1 MPTMQ
6 ESSPT
11 ENRREHAPA
20 GSTQGAT
27 SRDAWYH
34 LTEAERHAL
43 QAVLRRTPVASTFT
57 PLTAE
62 PFTPGERLADTVTG
76 RLGSWP
82 FIVIQSLVLLA
93 WIALNTIAWRQH
105 WDPYPFILLNLALSF
120 QAAFSAPI
128 IMMSQNRQ
136 SAKDRLRAEADYA
149 VNLRAE
155 LDVAAV
161 HARLDEL
168 SGRQW
173 AALLELQRQQLELL
187 SRIEAL
193 TGEIHRVTTR
203 GGGSIGATG

>member
-1 MPTMQ
+1 MRRAPTARNVN
-6 ESSPT
+6 EVLA
-11 ENRREHAPA
+11 EH
-20 GSTQGAT
+20 
-27 SRDAWYH
+27 
-34 LTEAERHAL
+34 
-43 QAVLRRTPVASTFT
+43 
-57 PLTAE
+57 
-62 PFTPGERLADTVTG
+62 FTPGQRLADGVTD

-93 WIALNTIAWRQH
+93 WIAVNSVAWRQH
-105 WDPYPFILLNLALSF
+105 WDPYPFILLNLVLSF

-136 SAKDRLRAEADYA
+136 TVKDRLQAEADYA

-173 AALLELQRQQLELL
+173 AALLEVQHQQLELL
-187 SRIEAL
+187 NRIEAL
-193 TGEIHRVTTR
+193 TTEVHR
-203 GGGSIGATG
+203 ATKGIME

>member
-1 MPTMQ
+1 MMH

-11 ENRREHAPA
+11 ASRREETPP
-20 GSTQGAT
+20 SQDQGPT
-27 SRDAWYH
+27 LREAWGD
-34 LTEAERHAL
+34 LTEAEHRVL
-43 QAVLRRTPVASTFT
+43 DAVVRRAPIARNVNEVVA
-57 PLTAE
+57 E
-62 PFTPGERLADTVTG
+62 HFTPGQRLADAVTD

-93 WIALNTIAWRQH
+93 WLVVNSVAWRQH
-105 WDPYPFILLNLALSF
+105 WDPYPFILLNLVLSF

-136 SAKDRLRAEADYA
+136 TVKDRLRAEADYA

-173 AALLELQRQQLELL
+173 AALLEVQHQQLELL
-187 SRIEAL
+187 NRIEAL
-193 TGEIHRVTTR
+193 TAEIHR
-203 GGGSIGATG
+203 ATKGIME

>member
-1 MPTMQ
+1 MH
-6 ESSPT
+6 ESSPS
-11 ENRREHAPA
+11 ENRREEAQLRQD
-20 GSTQGAT
+20 QGPPSGA
-27 SRDAWYH
+27 AWH
-34 LTEAERHAL
+34 HMTVEEEDAL
-43 QAVLRRTPVASTFT
+43 QALLRRTP
-57 PLTAE
+57 TARNVNE
-62 PFTPGERLADTVTG
+62 VVSEHFTPGQRLADAVTD

-93 WIALNTIAWRQH
+93 WIVVNSIAWRQH
-105 WDPYPFILLNLALSF
+105 WDPYPFILLNLVLSF

-136 SAKDRLRAEADYA
+136 TVKDRLRAEADYA

-173 AALLELQRQQLELL
+173 AALLEVQHQQLELL
-187 SRIEAL
+187 NRIEAL
-193 TGEIHRVTTR
+193 TAETHR
-203 GGGSIGATG
+203 ATKGIME

>member
-1 MPTMQ
+1 MH
-6 ESSPT
+6 ESSPP
-11 ENRREHAPA
+11 ENLREEAPVDQDRGPEPWA
-20 GSTQGAT
+20 
-27 SRDAWYH
+27 AWGG
-34 LTEAERHAL
+34 LTEAEHRVL
-43 QAVLRRTPVASTFT
+43 DAVLRRAPAARNVNEVVA
-57 PLTAE
+57 E
-62 PFTPGERLADTVTG
+62 HFTPGQRLADAVTE

-93 WIALNTIAWRQH
+93 WIVVNSVAWQQH
-105 WDPYPFILLNLALSF
+105 WDPYPFILLNLVLSF

-136 SAKDRLRAEADYA
+136 MVKDRLRAEADYA

-161 HARLDEL
+161 HARLDDL

-187 SRIEAL
+187 GRIEAL
-193 TGEIHRVTTR
+193 TAEVHRATTR
-203 GGGSIGATG
+203 

>member
-1 MPTMQ
+1 MH
-6 ESSPT
+6 ESSPPAS
-11 ENRREHAPA
+11 RREETHP
-20 GSTQGAT
+20 SQDQEPTL
-27 SRDAWYH
+27 REAWGG
-34 LTEAERHAL
+34 LTEAEHRAL
-43 QAVLRRTPVASTFT
+43 DVVLRRAPTARNVNEVVA
-57 PLTAE
+57 E
-62 PFTPGERLADTVTG
+62 HFTPGQRLADAVTD

-93 WIALNTIAWRQH
+93 WLVVNSIAWRQH
-105 WDPYPFILLNLALSF
+105 WDPYPFILLNLVLSF

-136 SAKDRLRAEADYA
+136 TVKDRLRAEADYA

-173 AALLELQRQQLELL
+173 AALLEVQHQQLELL

-193 TGEIHRVTTR
+193 TTEVHRATTR
-203 GGGSIGATG
+203 

>member
-1 MPTMQ
+1 MH

-11 ENRREHAPA
+11 ESRR
-20 GSTQGAT
+20 QGALAGPDPDLPP
-27 SRDAWYH
+27 RAAWHH
-34 LTEAERHAL
+34 LTIEEEHAL
-43 QAVLRRTPVASTFT
+43 QALLRRTPTARNVNALVA
-57 PLTAE
+57 E
-62 PFTPGERLADTVTG
+62 HFTPGQRLADALAS

-82 FIVIQSLVLLA
+82 FIVIQSLVLIA
-93 WIALNTIAWRQH
+93 WIAVNTIAWRQR
-105 WDPYPFILLNLALSF
+105 WDPYPFILLNLVLSF

-136 SAKDRLRAEADYA
+136 TEKDRLHAEADYA

-173 AALLELQRQQLELL
+173 AALLEVQHQQLELL

-193 TGEIHRVTTR
+193 TTEVHRATTQD
-203 GGGSIGATG
+203 

>member
-1 MPTMQ
+1 MH
-6 ESSPT
+6 ESSST
-11 ENRREHAPA
+11 ERRRKRPQPRQD
-20 GSTQGAT
+20 QGPPSGA
-27 SRDAWYH
+27 AWPH
-34 LTEAERHAL
+34 LTGAEEQAL
-43 QAVLRRTPVASTFT
+43 RALLRRTPAARNVNEVVA
-57 PLTAE
+57 E
-62 PFTPGERLADTVTG
+62 HFTPGQRLADAVTD

-93 WIALNTIAWRQH
+93 WIAVNSVAWRQH
-105 WDPYPFILLNLALSF
+105 WDPYPFILLNLVLSF

-136 SAKDRLRAEADYA
+136 MMKDRLQAEADYA

-187 SRIEAL
+187 GRIEAL
-193 TGEIHRVTTR
+193 TTEVHR
-203 GGGSIGATG
+203 ATSR

>member
-1 MPTMQ
+1 MMH
-6 ESSPT
+6 ESSPPGSRGEEAHPSQDQGPT
-11 ENRREHAPA
+11 LRE
-20 GSTQGAT
+20 
-27 SRDAWYH
+27 AWGG
-34 LTEAERHAL
+34 LTEAEHRVLDAL
-43 QAVLRRTPVASTFT
+43 VRRAPTARNVNEVVA
-57 PLTAE
+57 E
-62 PFTPGERLADTVTG
+62 HFTPGQRLADAVTD

-93 WIALNTIAWRQH
+93 WIAVNSVAWRQH
-105 WDPYPFILLNLALSF
+105 WDPYPFILLNLVLSF

-136 SAKDRLRAEADYA
+136 TVKDRLRAEADYA

-173 AALLELQRQQLELL
+173 AALLEVQHQQLELL

-193 TGEIHRVTTR
+193 TAEIDR
-203 GGGSIGATG
+203 ATKGIIEQQV

>member
-1 MPTMQ
+1 MMH
-6 ESSPT
+6 ESSPPAS
-11 ENRREHAPA
+11 RREEAHPRQD
-20 GSTQGAT
+20 QGPT
-27 SRDAWYH
+27 LREAWGD
-34 LTEAERHAL
+34 LTEAEHRVLDAL
-43 QAVLRRTPVASTFT
+43 VRRASTARNVNEVV
-57 PLTAE
+57 AE
-62 PFTPGERLADTVTG
+62 HFTPGQRLADAVTD

-93 WIALNTIAWRQH
+93 WIAVNSVAWRQH
-105 WDPYPFILLNLALSF
+105 WDPYPFILLNLVLSF

-136 SAKDRLRAEADYA
+136 TVKDRLRAEADYA

-173 AALLELQRQQLELL
+173 AALLEVQHQQLELL
-187 SRIEAL
+187 NRIEAL
-193 TGEIHRVTTR
+193 TAEIHR
-203 GGGSIGATG
+203 ATKGIME

>member
-1 MPTMQ
+1 MMH
-6 ESSPT
+6 EASPT
-11 ENRREHAPA
+11 ASRREEAPP
-20 GSTQGAT
+20 SQDQGPT
-27 SRDAWYH
+27 LREAWGD
-34 LTEAERHAL
+34 LTEAEHRVL
-43 QAVLRRTPVASTFT
+43 DAVVRRAPIARNVNEVVA
-57 PLTAE
+57 E
-62 PFTPGERLADTVTG
+62 HFTPGQRLADAVTD

-93 WIALNTIAWRQH
+93 WLVVNSVAWRQH
-105 WDPYPFILLNLALSF
+105 WDPYPFILLNLVLSF

-136 SAKDRLRAEADYA
+136 TVKDRLRAEADYA

-173 AALLELQRQQLELL
+173 AALLEVQHQQLELL
-187 SRIEAL
+187 NRIEAL
-193 TGEIHRVTTR
+193 TAEIHR
-203 GGGSIGATG
+203 ATKGIME

>member
-1 MPTMQ
+1 MH

-11 ENRREHAPA
+11 ASRREEAHPSQDQE
-20 GSTQGAT
+20 STL
-27 SRDAWYH
+27 RDGWGG
-34 LTEAERHAL
+34 LTEAERRVL
-43 QAVLRRTPVASTFT
+43 DAVVRRAPIARNVNEVVA
-57 PLTAE
+57 E
-62 PFTPGERLADTVTG
+62 HFTPGQRLADGVTD

-93 WIALNTIAWRQH
+93 WIAVNSVAWRQH
-105 WDPYPFILLNLALSF
+105 WDPYPFILLNLVLSF

-136 SAKDRLRAEADYA
+136 TVKDRLRAKADYA

-173 AALLELQRQQLELL
+173 AALLEVQHQQLELL
-187 SRIEAL
+187 RRIETL
-193 TGEIHRVTTR
+193 TREVHRATTR
-203 GGGSIGATG
+203 

>member
-1 MPTMQ
+1 MH

-11 ENRREHAPA
+11 ASRREETHPSQDQE
-20 GSTQGAT
+20 STL
-27 SRDAWYH
+27 REAWGG
-34 LTEAERHAL
+34 LTEAEHRVL
-43 QAVLRRTPVASTFT
+43 DAVLRRAP
-57 PLTAE
+57 TARNVNQVLAE
-62 PFTPGERLADTVTG
+62 HFTPGQRLADAVTD

-82 FIVIQSLVLLA
+82 FIVIQSLVLVAWLA
-93 WIALNTIAWRQH
+93 VNSIAWRQH
-105 WDPYPFILLNLALSF
+105 WDPYPFILLNLVLSF

-136 SAKDRLRAEADYA
+136 TVKDRLRAEADYA

-173 AALLELQRQQLELL
+173 AALLEVQHQQLELL
-187 SRIEAL
+187 NRIEAL
-193 TGEIHRVTTR
+193 TAEIHR
-203 GGGSIGATG
+203 ATKGIME

>member
-1 MPTMQ
+1 MT
-6 ESSPT
+6 
-11 ENRREHAPA
+11 H
-20 GSTQGAT
+20 GAM
-27 SRDAWYH
+27 SRDAWHH
-34 LTEAERHAL
+34 LTEAEHHAL
-43 QAVLRRTPVASTFT
+43 QAVLRRTPVASSLK

-62 PFTPGERLADTVTG
+62 PVTLGQRLADALTS

-82 FIVIQSLVLLA
+82 FIVVQSLLLLL
-93 WIALNTIAWRQH
+93 WIALNTVAWRQH

-136 SAKDRLRAEADYA
+136 AAKDRLQAEADYA

-161 HARLDEL
+161 HARLDDL

-173 AALLELQRQQLELL
+173 AALLEVQHQQLELL
-187 SRIEAL
+187 GRIETL
-193 TGEIHRVTTR
+193 TTEVHRATTR
-203 GGGSIGATG
+203 

>member
-1 MPTMQ
+1 MMH

-11 ENRREHAPA
+11 ASRREETPP
-20 GSTQGAT
+20 SQDQGPT
-27 SRDAWYH
+27 LREAWGD
-34 LTEAERHAL
+34 LTEAEHRVL
-43 QAVLRRTPVASTFT
+43 DAVVRRAPIARNVNEVVA
-57 PLTAE
+57 E
-62 PFTPGERLADTVTG
+62 HFTPGQRLADAVTD

-93 WIALNTIAWRQH
+93 WLVVNSVAWRQH
-105 WDPYPFILLNLALSF
+105 WDPYPFILLNLVLSF

-136 SAKDRLRAEADYA
+136 AVKDRLRAEADYA

-173 AALLELQRQQLELL
+173 AALLEVQHQQLELL
-187 SRIEAL
+187 RRIETL
-193 TGEIHRVTTR
+193 TGEVHRATTR
-203 GGGSIGATG
+203 

>member
-1 MPTMQ
+1 MLA
-6 ESSPT
+6 
-11 ENRREHAPA
+11 EH
-20 GSTQGAT
+20 
-27 SRDAWYH
+27 
-34 LTEAERHAL
+34 
-43 QAVLRRTPVASTFT
+43 
-57 PLTAE
+57 
-62 PFTPGERLADTVTG
+62 FTPGQRLADAVTD

-93 WIALNTIAWRQH
+93 WIAVNSVAWRQH
-105 WDPYPFILLNLALSF
+105 WDPYPFILLNLVLSF

-136 SAKDRLRAEADYA
+136 TVKDRLQAEADYA

-173 AALLELQRQQLELL
+173 AALLEVQHQQLELL
-187 SRIEAL
+187 NRIEAL
-193 TGEIHRVTTR
+193 TAEVHHATTTP
-203 GGGSIGATG
+203 GDPAGATG

>member
-1 MPTMQ
+1 MTH

-11 ENRREHAPA
+11 ASRGEETHPGQDPEPTLRE
-20 GSTQGAT
+20 GWGG
-27 SRDAWYH
+27 
-34 LTEAERHAL
+34 LTEAEHRVL
-43 QAVLRRTPVASTFT
+43 DVVLRRAPTARNVNEVVA
-57 PLTAE
+57 E
-62 PFTPGERLADTVTG
+62 HFTPGQRLADAVTD

-93 WIALNTIAWRQH
+93 WLVVNSVAWRQH
-105 WDPYPFILLNLALSF
+105 WDPYPFILLNLVLSF

-136 SAKDRLRAEADYA
+136 TVKDRLRAEADYA

-173 AALLELQRQQLELL
+173 AALLEVQHQQLELL
-187 SRIEAL
+187 RRIETL
-193 TGEIHRVTTR
+193 TGEVHRATTR
-203 GGGSIGATG
+203 